1 MIWDPNWSVTN
12 DEMVSGVSVYPNP
25 LRPGATLYLLG
36 DVKEANQVA
45 IFDVSGRMVLQ
56 MELKDAKN
64 PSLVLPNDLQKGFYL
79 LQLRNGNSVVMNRK
93 LLII

>member
-1 MIWDPNWSVTN
+1 
-12 DEMVSGVSVYPNP
+12 
-25 LRPGATLYLLG
+25 
-36 DVKEANQVA
+36 
-45 IFDVSGRMVLQ
+45 MVLQ